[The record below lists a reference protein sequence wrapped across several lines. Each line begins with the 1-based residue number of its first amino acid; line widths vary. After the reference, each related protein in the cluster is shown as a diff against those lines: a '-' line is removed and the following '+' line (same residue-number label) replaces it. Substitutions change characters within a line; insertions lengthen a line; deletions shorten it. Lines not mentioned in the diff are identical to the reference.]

1 MSGGIV
7 RTPTMR
13 HLSRAFLLTAATSIT
28 MVAGPI
34 TYTTPNIDTTP
45 VGATKSVSFGGATY
59 VNKGLVGV
67 GNFTASA
74 IDGLG
79 DTLGSFSSF
88 KVDTTTWRKNA
99 DGSYAGILYTL
110 PDRGY
115 NVAGL
120 IDYAARIQKFELAFT
135 PDYSTN
141 TVGQTQLTLTFKGTT
156 KITDFNGSA
165 STAVNPTGT
174 TLGSLTNVPVANGK
188 LALDAE
194 GLAIAPN
201 GSFYISDE
209 YGATILNVSRNGK
222 LLGAITPVQALI
234 PQFTPA
240 SGLTGF
246 TSQNA
251 AGVDVSKASDPL
263 VQTGG
268 RRDNQGMEA
277 VDITPD
283 GKFLV
288 SMLQSAT
295 RQDTPGNLD
304 NNRSYTRLFVYDI
317 SKNATPTSPVGHYLV
332 ELPTFSSKG
341 VGAAANKTA
350 AQSEIVALSSNT
362 FMVLTR
368 DGNGNGAGNAG
379 PKSTSVNVGFADN
392 PLVFK
397 SIALVS
403 TANATNLAG
412 TAYETGYTAAV
423 TGTGSTLAPVAGIV
437 AATTT
442 DFVNLLNVQQLA
454 RFGLNTNTVSTLG
467 VASLAAN
474 PAAAGVQAQ
483 NINSLS
489 EKWEALS
496 VVPCLDAA
504 NPNDYFLLVGND
516 NDFITANGTMLG
528 TAYNGV
534 VTPTSG
540 TGAAETVENL
550 NRVLVYRVTLPGY
563 ADPGLVVSATKRAPA
578 IAAKNLRTAQLT
590 ATSFGSILKGRLA
603 GAVRLAAPKIAADFD
618 WQADAE
624 ALQYCVSGLPATH
637 AATGNLRWWFDGSIR
652 DLSEDAGALTP
663 GLDSRSNAGALG
675 LEWAVAPGFV
685 FGLGLGMQDGKSN
698 GSDGSNLSYTGRSVT
713 SYLIGRGDV
722 FFGSLT
728 ITSGT
733 QDLDTIQSAGAYG
746 STPVGATQGRSLS
759 AELLVGASVGEIGG
773 WAVTPMVGLA
783 RTTAKLDAY
792 TEAGVG
798 GVSYQSQRLTTNT
811 ASASVEFAKA
821 FALEGGSCTPFVR
834 LGYESDFGGSD
845 QTANVSVLTNGGA
858 VGVAVTLPNADRDYV
873 TGALGL
879 RWKLGEFNAETS
891 YEHRTS
897 DNGFAENRF
906 NLSLSNRF

>member
-1 MSGGIV
+1 
-7 RTPTMR
+7 MR
-13 HLSRAFLLTAATSIT
+13 HLSRAFLLTAATTIT

-45 VGATKSVSFGGATY
+45 VGATKSVSFSGATY
-59 VNKGLVGV
+59 LNKGLVGV
-67 GNFTASA
+67 GNFSASS

-99 DGSYAGILYTL
+99 DGSYAGMLYTL

-135 PDYSTN
+135 PDYTTN

-165 STAVNPTGT
+165 TTAVNPTGT

-209 YGATILNVSRNGK
+209 YGATILNVSRDGK

-234 PQFTPA
+234 PQFTQA

-246 TSQNA
+246 TSQV

-295 RQDTPGNLD
+295 RQDTLSNLD

-350 AQSEIVALSSNT
+350 AQSEIVALSSST

-379 PKSTSVNVGFADN
+379 PKSTSTTAGFADN
-392 PLVFK
+392 PQVFK

-467 VASLAAN
+467 VASLAST
-474 PAAAGVQAQ
+474 PAASGVQAQ

-516 NDFITANGTMLG
+516 NDFITTNGTMLG
-528 TAYNGV
+528 SAYNGV

-563 ADPGLVVSATKRAPA
+563 VDPGLVISATNRAPVM
-578 IAAKNLRTAQLT
+578 AASSLRSTQL
-590 ATSFGSILKGRLA
+590 AGNSFGSILKGRLT
-603 GAVRLAAPKIAADFD
+603 GSMRLTAPAIAFDFD
-618 WQADAE
+618 ASVLDQP
-624 ALQYCVSGLPATH
+624 LQYCASGLPSTH
-637 AATGNLRWWFDGSIR
+637 GATGGLRWWFDGSIR
-652 DLSEDAGALTP
+652 NLSEDAGALTP
-663 GLDSRSNAGALG
+663 ALDSRTSAGALG
-675 LEWAVAPGFV
+675 LEWSVAPGFV
-685 FGLGLGMQDGKSN
+685 FGLGFGMQDGRSN
-698 GSDGSNLSYTGRSVT
+698 GSDGSNLGFTGRSMTTYV
-713 SYLIGRGDV
+713 IGRGEV
-722 FFGSLT
+722 FFGSFSLS
-728 ITSGT
+728 SGK
-733 QDLDTIQSAGAYG
+733 QDLDSIQSAGAYG
-746 STPVGATQGRSLS
+746 STPSGSTKGKSFSAELVVGATAGEV
-759 AELLVGASVGEIGG
+759 AGWSVIP
-773 WAVTPMVGLA
+773 TVGLS
-783 RTTAKLDAY
+783 RSTAKIDAY
-792 TEAGVG
+792 AEAGVG
-798 GVSYQSQRLTTNT
+798 GVSYPTQRLSTNT
-811 ASASVEFAKA
+811 ASAAVELAKA
-821 FALEGGSCTPFVR
+821 FAMDGGNFTPFVR
-834 LGYESDFGGSD
+834 AGYESDFGGSS
-845 QTANVSVLTNGGA
+845 QATNVSVLTNGGT
-858 VGVAVTLPNADRDYV
+858 VGVAVTLPNADRNYV
-873 TGALGL
+873 VGAIGN
-879 RWKLGEFNAETS
+879 RWKLGEFNAEAS
-891 YEHRTS
+891 YEYRTS
-897 DNGFAENRF
+897 DNGFVENRF